1 MTDFWKQ
8 SEGQIIDNT
17 FPLQL
22 FLGDTDHSAVFLTQR
37 AGAKSPRAA
46 IKLIPARISADL
58 QLSLWRRAGQ
68 LEHPNLLRLF
78 DVGRCRLADTELLYV
93 VMEHAEED
101 LSQIL
106 PQRSLSASEA
116 REMLEPVLDVLV
128 YLHSKGLTHS
138 HIKPSNLL
146 ATAERLK
153 LSSDTLFPIGE
164 ARKPSR
170 QLDAYDAPETATSP
184 VSPAA
189 DVWSLGVTL
198 VEALTQR
205 APLWQ
210 PGNQADPGLPDTL
223 PQPFLDVARHALR
236 RDLRRRWTIAEIAAR
251 LNPVTA
257 AAAAAHSVSPIAVP
271 LSPVPAVP
279 AAKLQVPRSV
289 PPALKIQPPVPKA
302 QPPRLKS
309 QPPLPQ
315 TEDEPKQAL
324 VLPNYVIPLAA
335 AIFVIGAIIAL
346 PKILNRRPEVSPA
359 STSASTQPAPR
370 ENASATKSFKPAP
383 AKDSMKSAAGK
394 NPAAEPLST
403 PAPAV
408 SESPAAPAP
417 ASLRTETLPPANAP
431 QTAPSS
437 AARGDVLDQVLPDVS
452 EKARATIQGTV
463 RVGVRVHVDAAG
475 NVSQAELDS
484 PGPSSFFADL
494 ALQAAQRWQFSS
506 PEVDGHSVPSEWLI
520 RFEFTQSGTQAFP
533 KETTP

>member
-37 AGAKSPRAA
+37 AGTKSPRAA

-93 VMEHAEED
+93 VMEHTEED

-106 PQRSLSASEA
+106 PQRPLSASEA

-128 YLHSKGLTHS
+128 YLHSKGLIHS
-138 HIKPSNLL
+138 HIKPSNVL

-164 ARKPSR
+164 LRKPSR
-170 QLDAYDAPETATSP
+170 QLDVYDAPETATSP

-210 PGNQADPGLPDTL
+210 PGNQADPVLPDTL

-236 RDLRRRWTIAEIAAR
+236 RDLRRRWTIAEIATR
-251 LNPVTA
+251 LNPVAA

-279 AAKLQVPRSV
+279 AAKLQVPRPV
-289 PPALKIQPPVPKA
+289 PPAPKA
-302 QPPRLKS
+302 QPPLPKS
-309 QPPLPQ
+309 QPPLLQ

-335 AIFVIGAIIAL
+335 AIFVIAAIITL
-346 PKILNRRPEVSPA
+346 PKILSRRPDVSPA
-359 STSASTQPAPR
+359 STSTSTQPAPR
-370 ENASATKSFKPAP
+370 ENASARKSSVPAP

-394 NPAAEPLST
+394 KPPAEPLRNS
-403 PAPAV
+403 APAV
-408 SESPAAPAP
+408 SESPATPAP
-417 ASLRTETLPPANAP
+417 ASLRTETLPPANAD
-431 QTAPSS
+431 QTPSPSS
-437 AARGDVLDQVLPDVS
+437 DRGDVLDQVLPDVS

-463 RVGVRVHVDAAG
+463 RVGIRVHVDAAG
-475 NVSQAELDS
+475 NVSLAEIDS
-484 PGPSSFFADL
+484 SGPSPFFADL
-494 ALQAAQRWQFSS
+494 ALKAAQRWQFTS
-506 PEVDGHSVPSEWLI
+506 PEESGHSVPSEWLI
-520 RFEFTQSGTQAFP
+520 RFEFRQSGTQAFP
-533 KETTP
+533 KQMTPP